1 MNRRGLSDVR
11 LASRCSM
18 KQELRHC
25 RPQREVG
32 LSVTVAVRA
41 EAAMAEAVVRT
52 TAAEARA
59 RAAAARAKVVAAR
72 AKAEAAAVLPQ
83 EDTAVTRAARVA
95 RAAAVEAVAAPG
107 KLRLS
112 HRHR

>member
-1 MNRRGLSDVR
+1 
-11 LASRCSM
+11 M

-59 RAAAARAKVVAAR
+59 RAEAARAAVVR

-83 EDTAVTRAARVA
+83 EGMALTRAAGVA
-95 RAAAVEAVAAPG
+95 RAAAVPG
-107 KLRLS
+107 RLGS
-112 HRHR
+112 LGLSDRRT